1 MLILSIIL
9 FKRILMTESSKLNL
23 LSPLRTI
30 WILSPRTSPKKSKN
44 DTWKSFW
51 RSISKGS
58 LMAECYNIGR
68 VLEISFTFKP
78 ISDKD
83 IH

>member
-1 MLILSIIL
+1 
-9 FKRILMTESSKLNL
+9 MTELSRLNL
-23 LSPLRTI
+23 LSPLRDNQMF
-30 WILSPRTSPKKSKN
+30 SPRTLLKKSTK
-44 DTWKSFW
+44 DTSKSFW

-58 LMAECYNIGR
+58 LMAERFSIGR

>member
-1 MLILSIIL
+1 L
-9 FKRILMTESSKLNL
+9 
-23 LSPLRTI
+23 
-30 WILSPRTSPKKSKN
+30 
-44 DTWKSFW
+44 
-51 RSISKGS
+51 KGS
-58 LMAECYNIGR
+58 LMAERYSIGS

>member
-1 MLILSIIL
+1 
-9 FKRILMTESSKLNL
+9 MTELYRLNL
-23 LSPLRTI
+23 LSPLRANQI
-30 WILSPRTSPKKSKN
+30 FSPKTLLKKSTK
-44 DTWKSFW
+44 DTSKSFW

-58 LMAECYNIGR
+58 LMAERYSIGR

>member
-1 MLILSIIL
+1 
-9 FKRILMTESSKLNL
+9 MTELSRLNVFN
-23 LSPLRTI
+23 PLRTNQI
-30 WILSPRTSPKKSKN
+30 FSPRMLLKKSTK
-44 DTWKSFW
+44 DTSKSFW
-51 RSISKGS
+51 RSISKWS
-58 LMAECYNIGR
+58 LMAERFSIGR